1 MIQKMRDATPSTSS
15 FAGCSGLLLL
25 LLLLANVVAYV
36 YSGLVPMSTYMMPKL
51 A

>member
-15 FAGCSGLLLL
+15 FAGCSRVLLPPLLLP
-25 LLLLANVVAYV
+25 NVVAYV
-36 YSGLVPMSTYMMPKL
+36 YNGLVPMSTYMMPKL